1 VLRPESCELWPLF
14 ELGSEERVDLSCF
27 GASFEGDSPRKMR
40 APPMPSMMRR
50 GTSRLLVP
58 AAGGGADGP
67 LLFS

>member
-1 VLRPESCELWPLF
+1 VLRPESCELWPPF
-14 ELGSEERVDLSCF
+14 ELGCAEPADRSRF

-40 APPMPSMMRR
+40 APPMLSMMRR
-50 GTSRLLVP
+50 GTSRLLVS